1 MTMTNF
7 QTVSLS
13 ESGENL

>member
-1 MTMTNF
+1 MI
-7 QTVSLS
+7 SLS

>member
-1 MTMTNF
+1 MLTNF
-7 QTVSLS
+7 QTFSLS